1 MVENRT
7 MKSVQYF
14 LCTNCRFCI
23 SIKTSIHAGI
33 PMEAKEI
40 VKGNAKL
47 VSPDNNIKSQ
57 NNHRINAMKT
67 NEVVIFF
74 SR

>member
-1 MVENRT
+1 
-7 MKSVQYF
+7 
-14 LCTNCRFCI
+14 
-23 SIKTSIHAGI
+23 
-33 PMEAKEI
+33 MEAKEI